1 MFLQNMNF
9 KGDIMK
15 YLITA
20 AIMSATI
27 ATASADEALYPS
39 VIIEADSCKFSAGY
53 TSKSECPELFLV
65 VLDDKAREIQ
75 LTTKVLDGAVSVSFF
90 LDAQNVDR
98 EALADL
104 PAFFAGYR
112 GSLKIGKYTEETAV
126 NSRWAYTDGDCK
138 SDGSGNW
145 TCSAVAF
152 DELVVFKLKGIG
164 K

>member
-1 MFLQNMNF
+1 
-9 KGDIMK
+9 MK

-39 VIIEADSCKFSAGY
+39 VIIEASSCKFSAGY
-53 TSKSECPELFLV
+53 TSKSECHELFLV
-65 VLDDKAREIQ
+65 ILDAKSREIKV
-75 LTTKVLDGAVSVSFF
+75 TTKVLDGAVSVSFF

-112 GSLKIGKYTEETAV
+112 GALKIGKYTEETAV

-138 SDGSGNW
+138 GDGSGNW
-145 TCSAVAF
+145 TCTAVAF
-152 DELVVFKLKGIG
+152 DELAIFKLKGVG
-164 K
+164 R